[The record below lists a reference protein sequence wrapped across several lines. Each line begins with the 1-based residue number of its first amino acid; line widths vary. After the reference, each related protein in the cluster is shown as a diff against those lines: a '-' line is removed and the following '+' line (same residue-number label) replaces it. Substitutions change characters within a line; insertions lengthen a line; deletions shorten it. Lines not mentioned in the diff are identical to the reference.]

1 MAEKTPE
8 RKAFNWR
15 LAAASENAQ
24 LEYYNILTDEQA
36 RRAKDNNGKP
46 VVIGVE
52 ERESFLDKATRI
64 ALFGSADPQR
74 MERDWEAAT
83 SKDGRPPIGGAQDD

>member
-15 LAAASENAQ
+15 LAAASEKAQ
-24 LEYYNILTDEQA
+24 LEYYKILTDEQT
-36 RRAKDNNGKP
+36 RRARENNGKP
-46 VVIGVE
+46 VAIDVE
-52 ERESFLDKATRI
+52 ERESFLDKAARI
-64 ALFGSADPQR
+64 ALYGSADPQK